1 MIYGYAYRWMK
12 PEIYLENP
20 DEQQLPATD
29 PITRQLLG
37 GYRDVD
43 TPAWA
48 LERWAK
54 RHGLTR
60 DAALDHRSMKDH
72 RSLKETQSSH
82 VAA

>member
-1 MIYGYAYRWMK
+1 VIYGYAYRWMK
-12 PEIYLENP
+12 PEIYLETP
-20 DEQQLPATD
+20 DDELLLHTD

-54 RHGLTR
+54 RHGVSRPTVPWTIE
-60 DAALDHRSMKDH
+60 A
-72 RSLKETQSSH
+72 
-82 VAA
+82 